1 MRRDLREGVTIYV
14 TENIKPNFAE
24 IARQYNVD
32 YRTVKK
38 AYEEVKA
45 GLKGRPSG
53 RPKRP
58 SLLDPFKQTIDSKLE
73 LNCSAASIF
82 KFIQKKGFTGSYT
95 LVKDY
100 CRQTRRERVK
110 KATIRIEHSP
120 GLSAQVDWKEEMA
133 LVSSE
138 GELFKFNIF
147 LYVLPYSK
155 LKYMTLTFD
164 GAKIPSF
171 LAYTTLSFIPE
182 VFRRKSGL
190 II

>member
-38 AYEEVKA
+38 AYEETKTGLA
-45 GLKGRPSG
+45 GGRPNG

-58 SLLDPFKQTIDSKLE
+58 SLLDPFRQTIDSKLE

-95 LVKDY
+95 LV
-100 CRQTRRERVK
+100 
-110 KATIRIEHSP
+110 
-120 GLSAQVDWKEEMA
+120 A
-133 LVSSE
+133 LF
-138 GELFKFNIF
+138 GYRN
-147 LYVLPYSK
+147 
-155 LKYMTLTFD
+155 
-164 GAKIPSF
+164 
-171 LAYTTLSFIPE
+171 
-182 VFRRKSGL
+182 
-190 II
+190 

>member
-45 GLKGRPSG
+45 GLKGRPS
-53 RPKRP
+53 
-58 SLLDPFKQTIDSKLE
+58 LLDPFKQTIDSKLE

-95 LVKDY
+95 LVKD
-100 CRQTRRERVK
+100 
-110 KATIRIEHSP
+110 
-120 GLSAQVDWKEEMA
+120 
-133 LVSSE
+133 
-138 GELFKFNIF
+138 
-147 LYVLPYSK
+147 
-155 LKYMTLTFD
+155 
-164 GAKIPSF
+164 
-171 LAYTTLSFIPE
+171 
-182 VFRRKSGL
+182 
-190 II
+190 

>member
-1 MRRDLREGVTIYV
+1 MLIIE
-14 TENIKPNFAE
+14 
-24 IARQYNVD
+24 
-32 YRTVKK
+32 TVKK

-120 GLSAQVDWKEEMA
+120 GLSAQVDWKEE
-133 LVSSE
+133 E
-138 GELFKFNIF
+138 W
-147 LYVLPYSK
+147 P
-155 LKYMTLTFD
+155 
-164 GAKIPSF
+164 
-171 LAYTTLSFIPE
+171 
-182 VFRRKSGL
+182 
-190 II
+190 